1 MKAVILGWK
10 REYLTKYLDDC
21 EKICYNLAKKNYTI
35 VTGGGDGFMMAA
47 NKGAF
52 ECNKTKSIGIS
63 VESIVNIERNK
74 NHYYLN
80 DNFHVAKNFA
90 ERKFELYKDA
100 DLIVFFPGG
109 MGTLDE
115 FTEILNLM
123 KTNEYKKVPIILH
136 GKKYWTSLIKW
147 FGENGIKFPNH
158 LISKITDDI
167 DDYKN
172 L

>member
-80 DNFHVAKNFA
+80 DNNNVGRGA
-90 ERKFELYKDA
+90 
-100 DLIVFFPGG
+100 GG
-109 MGTLDE
+109 DSNNSEYYLDIN
-115 FTEILNLM
+115 T
-123 KTNEYKKVPIILH
+123 Y
-136 GKKYWTSLIKW
+136 Y
-147 FGENGIKFPNH
+147 
-158 LISKITDDI
+158 
-167 DDYKN
+167 
-172 L
+172 